1 MGLPGV
7 KRRDAAAGLCRPSRL
22 RGLPSFAVERHR
34 WPMWL
39 TATDWSR
46 ALRGCLERWLDTKLT
61 FACGTDG
68 QSQLPGLLRLPPS
81 ACSDLLPAAQE
92 TGRCRRWVQPLLSLD
107 RQGTVRCRA
116 GSGRSRQ
123 QLRGLRWIPCPAF
136 RRESPQGFSG
146 KGDHHELIFGRPAH
160 PRRPRLG
167 LRAPSLPEGFAD
179 TFTSRYVDTGDL
191 RQHVSPGRGS
201 AAAALV
207 HGWPETCCGWTTPG
221 SSRVMPSKELAP
233 SIPPRAAL
241 A

>member
-81 ACSDLLPAAQE
+81 ACSDLLPAAQDGE
-92 TGRCRRWVQPLLSLD
+92 MPAVS
-107 RQGTVRCRA
+107 
-116 GSGRSRQ
+116 
-123 QLRGLRWIPCPAF
+123 PAF
-136 RRESPQGFSG
+136 AEP
-146 KGDHHELIFGRPAH
+146 
-160 PRRPRLG
+160 
-167 LRAPSLPEGFAD
+167 
-179 TFTSRYVDTGDL
+179 
-191 RQHVSPGRGS
+191 
-201 AAAALV
+201 
-207 HGWPETCCGWTTPG
+207 
-221 SSRVMPSKELAP
+221 
-233 SIPPRAAL
+233 
-241 A
+241 